1 MSRKALK
8 RKLRSVRVY
17 MDEEFYNK
25 LQELCDSLQ
34 IDISSFLRL
43 RAAEYLRQ
51 QSVQQDLAEFIKR
64 RFDEFVTKGGL
75 A

>member
-17 MDEEFYNK
+17 MDEDFYNK

-64 RFDEFVTKGGL
+64 RFNEFVTK
-75 A
+75 AEVV